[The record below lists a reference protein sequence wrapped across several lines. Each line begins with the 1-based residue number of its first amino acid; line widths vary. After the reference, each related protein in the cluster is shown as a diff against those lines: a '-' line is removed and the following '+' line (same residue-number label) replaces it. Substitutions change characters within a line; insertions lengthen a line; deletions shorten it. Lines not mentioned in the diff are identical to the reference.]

1 MIQQHAVRVA
11 HARDNFSKAAQAVAG
26 IATRLNEVTQRIADG
41 ELRLANALA
50 GLRSG
55 EIHEDVGAARMA
67 VARADIAD
75 LEQLATEVRS
85 DAATAEQVRNAAA
98 EALRHA
104 EEGLAHA
111 EREAAVQGLDER
123 IVRLDSVL
131 CQAIAERH
139 RLGIEQ
145 AGGGHLQ
152 LNQSWKPSEALQ
164 RAVVYQVP
172 PPLAN

>member
-1 MIQQHAVRVA
+1 MIEQRATQV
-11 HARDNFSKAAQAVAG
+11 AQARAKFSDATQTVAG
-26 IATRLNEVTQRIADG
+26 IAARLNEATQRIA
-41 ELRLANALA
+41 EAQSRMAAALA

-55 EIHEDVGAARMA
+55 EIPEDVGAARMA
-67 VARADIAD
+67 VAKADIAD

-85 DAATAEQVRNAAA
+85 EAANAEQVRNAAA

-111 EREAAVQGLDER
+111 EREAVIQGLDER
-123 IVRLDSVL
+123 IARLDSVL

-145 AGGGHLQ
+145 AGGGHQQ
-152 LNQSWKPSEALQ
+152 LNRSWKPSEALH
-164 RAVVYQVP
+164 RAVVFQVP
-172 PPLAN
+172 PAS